1 MMKLEE
7 IAFNNLQFL
16 NDRDDF
22 LANRYR
28 IDKNRIVKEDDDTI
42 YTLDDLEYPLFFT
55 FHQLMNH
62 VHSSYE
68 RRFYGKTKKELLDMF
83 EIALNTLNEYYIET
97 DNSNKRFERVIDDID
112 DKITFII
119 QYYKYGFCH
128 RFPTVVKDYFTKG
141 CKLLLDSS
149 RLIVKEY
156 IDDDENDD
164 KTTDGKDDEKDDETG
179 EVNPNLIYKDD
190 ETKDDE
196 TKDDETT
203 DDETKGDET
212 KDDETND
219 DESSTD
225 ELIDIDDTKDKEV

>member
-1 MMKLEE
+1 MTTLEE
-7 IAFNNLQFL
+7 IAFHNLQFL

-22 LANRYR
+22 LANRYK
-28 IDKNRIVKEDDDTI
+28 IDKNQLVKEDDDTV
-42 YTLDDLEYPLFFT
+42 YTLDDLEYPIFFT

-68 RRFYGKTKKELLDMF
+68 PRFHGKTKKELLDMF

-141 CKLLLDSS
+141 CKLQLDSS

-156 IDDDENDD
+156 IDDLKNPGGYMSDDEN
-164 KTTDGKDDEKDDETG
+164 
-179 EVNPNLIYKDD
+179 VNNAILLVQIYP
-190 ETKDDE
+190 
-196 TKDDETT
+196 
-203 DDETKGDET
+203 
-212 KDDETND
+212 
-219 DESSTD
+219 
-225 ELIDIDDTKDKEV
+225 

>member
-7 IAFNNLQFL
+7 IAFHNLQFL
-16 NDRDDF
+16 NDKEDF

-42 YTLDDLEYPLFFT
+42 YTLDDLEYPIFFT

-68 RRFYGKTKKELLDMF
+68 PRFHGKTKQELLDMF
-83 EIALNTLNEYYIET
+83 EIALNTLNEYYVET
-97 DNSNKRFERVIDDID
+97 DNSNKRFENLIDDID
-112 DKITFII
+112 DKIMFII

-128 RFPTVVKDYFTKG
+128 RFPTVIKDFFTKG

-156 IDDDENDD
+156 IDDDDENDD
-164 KTTDGKDDEKDDETG
+164 ETTDENDDETG

-196 TKDDETT
+196 TKDDET
-203 DDETKGDET
+203 
-212 KDDETND
+212 
-219 DESSTD
+219 
-225 ELIDIDDTKDKEV
+225 KDKEV

>member
-1 MMKLEE
+1 MTTLEE

-22 LANRYR
+22 LANRYK
-28 IDKNRIVKEDDDTI
+28 IDKNQLVKEDDDTV
-42 YTLDDLEYPLFFT
+42 YTLDDLEYPIFFT

-68 RRFYGKTKKELLDMF
+68 PRFHGKTKKELLDMF

-97 DNSNKRFERVIDDID
+97 DNSNKRFEHVIDDID

-141 CKLLLDSS
+141 CKLMLDSS

-156 IDDDENDD
+156 IDDLKNPGGYMSDDDENDD
-164 KTTDGKDDEKDDETG
+164 DENDDETDDETDDGKDDETKDDEKDDETG
-179 EVNPNLIYKDD
+179 EVNPNLIYKEDD
-190 ETKDDE
+190 
-196 TKDDETT
+196 T
-203 DDETKGDET
+203 DIED
-212 KDDETND
+212 
-219 DESSTD
+219 
-225 ELIDIDDTKDKEV
+225 DDTKDKEV

>member
-1 MMKLEE
+1 MTTLEE
-7 IAFNNLQFL
+7 IAFHNLQFL

-22 LANRYR
+22 LANRYK
-28 IDKNRIVKEDDDTI
+28 IDKNQLVKEDDDTV
-42 YTLDDLEYPLFFT
+42 YTLDDLEYPIFFT

-68 RRFYGKTKKELLDMF
+68 LRFHGKTKKELLDMF

-128 RFPTVVKDYFTKG
+128 RFPTFVKNYFTKG

-196 TKDDETT
+196 TKDDETK
-203 DDETKGDET
+203 DDET
-212 KDDETND
+212 KDDED
-219 DESSTD
+219 STD
-225 ELIDIDDTKDKEV
+225 ELIDMDDLKDKEV

>member
-1 MMKLEE
+1 MKLEE

-42 YTLDDLEYPLFFT
+42 YTLDDLEYPIFFT

-68 RRFYGKTKKELLDMF
+68 PRFHGKTKKELLDMF

-149 RLIVKEY
+149 SLIVKEY

-164 KTTDGKDDEKDDETG
+164 KTTDETSDGKDDETG
-179 EVNPNLIYKDD
+179 EVNPNLIYK
-190 ETKDDE
+190 
-196 TKDDETT
+196 
-203 DDETKGDET
+203 GDESRNA
-212 KDDETND
+212 DEGVD
-219 DESSTD
+219 EDGGDEESSDSDSTN
-225 ELIDIDDTKDKEV
+225 KDKDV

>member
-1 MMKLEE
+1 MTTLEE
-7 IAFNNLQFL
+7 IAFHNLQFL

-22 LANRYR
+22 LANRYK
-28 IDKNRIVKEDDDTI
+28 IDKNQLVKEDDDTV
-42 YTLDDLEYPLFFT
+42 YTLDDLEYPIFFT

-68 RRFYGKTKKELLDMF
+68 LRFHGKTKKELLDMF

-119 QYYKYGFCH
+119 QYYKYGWCH
-128 RFPTVVKDYFTKG
+128 RFPTFVKDYFTKG

-156 IDDDENDD
+156 IDDENDD
-164 KTTDGKDDEKDDETG
+164 DDDDDDDTDDGNDDETNDDENEDETDDETDDETYDETG
-179 EVNPNLIYKDD
+179 EDNPNLIYKDD
-190 ETKDDE
+190 DTDIEDDDTKD
-196 TKDDETT
+196 
-203 DDETKGDET
+203 
-212 KDDETND
+212 
-219 DESSTD
+219 
-225 ELIDIDDTKDKEV
+225 DDTKDKEV

>member
-1 MMKLEE
+1 MKLEE

-42 YTLDDLEYPLFFT
+42 YTLDDLEYPIFFT

-68 RRFYGKTKKELLDMF
+68 PRFHGKTKKELLDMF

-190 ETKDDE
+190 ETKDNETKDDE
-196 TKDDETT
+196 TKDDE
-203 DDETKGDET
+203 GA
-212 KDDETND
+212 
-219 DESSTD
+219 TD
-225 ELIDIDDTKDKEV
+225 ELIDMDDTKDKEV